1 MEQPETPKRRTTS
14 DAIEILDAMF
24 GIKDDPIRQQQA
36 DDAVDDAL
44 MGQAVYDA
52 RMEAGLSQEQLAEL
66 AGIDHVVVSC
76 LEDADYEGDPMWM
89 LRRIAKALGKRVEVR
104 FVDPI

>member
-14 DAIEILDAMF
+14 NAIEIIDAMF
-24 GIKDDPIRQQQA
+24 GVKDDPIRQQQV

-44 MGQAVYDA
+44 IGQAVYDA

-66 AGIDHVVVSC
+66 AGIDQAVLSC

-89 LRRIAKALGKRVEVR
+89 LRRIAKALGKRVELR
-104 FVDPI
+104 FVDAL